1 MLDSNI
7 RGLFKRIEYQLAN
20 LKGLFSKN
28 EKQMLENIN
37 EFKKDNEE
45 FKDSQKFAL
54 SLHLEDVGNPHNVTK
69 DQVGLSNVE
78 NIKQAPLDEFNVHVM
93 DTDIHVSKEKQTV
106 WDKKETVEG
115 AQQKAKDVELRSK
128 AELEEHSSN
137 NDIHVNLEEKE
148 KWNYVYNSINKA
160 KTWQKPALL
169 NGWKQYVPSDG
180 SLQNLQF
187 SKNILGEVEIIGSI
201 FGGTIGFDVATFI
214 LPVEYRPLQTSHFI
228 GVASSSGTPGIP
240 QYHRTY
246 IGTDGRVSVQYSS
259 NTSNP
264 SEFITF
270 GFKFSTR

>member
-7 RGLFKRIEYQLAN
+7 KGLFKKVEYQIAN

-28 EKQMLENIN
+28 EKQMLDNVN

-45 FKDSQKFAL
+45 FKDSQKYVL
-54 SLHLEDVGNPHNVTK
+54 SLHVEDNENPHNVTK
-69 DQVGLSNVE
+69 EQVGLSDVE
-78 NIKQAPLDEFNVHVM
+78 NIKQAPLNEFNAHVLN
-93 DTDIHVSKEKQTV
+93 TDIHVSKEKQTE

-115 AQQKAKDVELRSK
+115 AQQKANDVHSKSK
-128 AELEEHSSN
+128 AELDEHSRN
-137 NDIHVNLEEKE
+137 TDIHVNIDEKE
-148 KWNYVYNSINKA
+148 KWNYVYNSISKA
-160 KTWQKPALL
+160 KTWQSPTLL

-180 SLQNLQF
+180 SPQNLQF
-187 SKNILGEVEIIGSI
+187 SKNVQGEVEIIGSMY
-201 FGGTIGFDVATFI
+201 GGTIGFDVAAFI
-214 LPVEYRPLQTSHFI
+214 LPAEYRPLQTSHFI

-246 IGTDGRVSVQYSS
+246 IGVDGRVSIQYSS